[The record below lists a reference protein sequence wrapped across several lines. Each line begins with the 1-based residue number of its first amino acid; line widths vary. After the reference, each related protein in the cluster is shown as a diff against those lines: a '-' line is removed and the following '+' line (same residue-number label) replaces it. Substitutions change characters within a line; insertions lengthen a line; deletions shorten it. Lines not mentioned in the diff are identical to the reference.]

1 MTKSTNKNIGIIIGI
16 IVIIIAI
23 IYFTQ
28 KQKEPSALT
37 FVSWGGA
44 YTMSQ
49 QKGYIDT
56 WGPVKDGSI
65 KMSVENY
72 NGGLGEVKAQVEA
85 GNVTWDIVDILP
97 VDAINGCDE
106 GLLEVLDMS
115 DWEKSPDGTSFL
127 NSIPDN
133 GTGKS
138 GAISEC
144 AAPQIWWTYVV
155 IFDPKAFPGDK
166 PSTMKDFFDVN
177 KFPGKRGVHTWPQA
191 VLEMA
196 LVADGVEPTKVN
208 SVLQG
213 DGGTDRAFAKLED
226 LKGHVVHW
234 SAGAQPLELVSS
246 GEVVMSIVYNG
257 RAGAAILSEGASLD
271 YVWEGQVLDADWVGI
286 PKGSKNKAEAI
297 EFLKHA
303 TTCASQAEQAKYI
316 TYMPMR
322 QCGTDIIAK
331 NEPWFHTG
339 IDVLP
344 HMPDTEERLKKSVF
358 TDPVWWAD
366 HNAELKE
373 QWSAWMAGNK

>member
-1 MTKSTNKNIGIIIGI
+1 MIMIKSIKVVLLTL
-16 IVIIIAI
+16 VSMAFVATA
-23 IYFTQ
+23 YADF
-28 KQKEPSALT
+28 T

-56 WGPVKDGSI
+56 WGPVKNGST
-65 KMSVENY
+65 KVSVENY

-85 GNVTWDIVDILP
+85 GNVTWDVVDVLP
-97 VDAINGCDE
+97 VDVINGCDE
-106 GLLEVLDMS
+106 GLLEEIDTS
-115 DWEKSPDGTSFL
+115 GWQKSPDGTSF
-127 NSIPDN
+127 NDSIVEN
-133 GTGKS
+133 GTGAS
-138 GAISEC
+138 GPISEC
-144 AAPQIWWTYVV
+144 AVPQIFWTYVI
-155 IFDPKAFPGDK
+155 IFDPKNFSGKK
-166 PSTMKDFFDVN
+166 PTTMKDFFDVK